1 MNMANKEIFKKIK
14 FGDLVFPMTLVIYFF
29 LNLWIILASNA
40 HALLNDFWFL
50 KEISER
56 TQWSDPSSLY
66 DGFFPYLYPLL
77 LKLVPDSLLL
87 HTTAFL
93 SLIAAC
99 LTIVFVYLSA
109 TYLVGP
115 IWAIVAAW
123 VIALQPQFF
132 SYATVSSADALAAL
146 PVAAALWV
154 LLREWRQ
161 ENPRFGRALFLAGL
175 LIGSG
180 ASLRYHTLLL
190 VIIPLALGLSISGLR
205 WRATLAV
212 ISGFLLGYL
221 PQIVINAS
229 AGEMPWSTM
238 QGFNMYRQAVGVDWN
253 ATDSLNPDLF
263 ASPLSVILN
272 NPASF
277 TMNYLTA
284 FSNFAFPLVVV
295 VTAAFLSRGSR
306 WNAIMWSMAVGALAF
321 SLTSSTA
328 FSDRTLIVFMP
339 IWAISAAWIFQ
350 QGSEKLTRL
359 SNWKKDFRSRLS
371 PLLQYC
377 LISVLLLWGTIPW
390 IQSDLASGIA
400 RTELEASRANYE
412 ASFLSSVNV
421 SSMTEV
427 FSNDFNFYT
436 LEVPGF
442 VPLHNGGIAA
452 ISQRGTTMAP
462 AVEVSGI
469 QPFLCDSFRR
479 NIQATIWNPGNGSG
493 TEPELNAVLSGQSE
507 NSQILARSIE
517 GLVVSDIVFTSEP
530 CGQ

>member
-1 MNMANKEIFKKIK
+1 
-14 FGDLVFPMTLVIYFF
+14 
-29 LNLWIILASNA
+29 
-40 HALLNDFWFL
+40 
-50 KEISER
+50 
-56 TQWSDPSSLY
+56 
-66 DGFFPYLYPLL
+66 
-77 LKLVPDSLLL
+77 
-87 HTTAFL
+87 
-93 SLIAAC
+93 
-99 LTIVFVYLSA
+99 
-109 TYLVGP
+109 
-115 IWAIVAAW
+115 
-123 VIALQPQFF
+123 
-132 SYATVSSADALAAL
+132 
-146 PVAAALWV
+146 
-154 LLREWRQ
+154 
-161 ENPRFGRALFLAGL
+161 
-175 LIGSG
+175 
-180 ASLRYHTLLL
+180 
-190 VIIPLALGLSISGLR
+190 
-205 WRATLAV
+205 
-212 ISGFLLGYL
+212 
-221 PQIVINAS
+221 
-229 AGEMPWSTM
+229 
-238 QGFNMYRQAVGVDWN
+238 
-253 ATDSLNPDLF
+253 
-263 ASPLSVILN
+263 
-272 NPASF
+272 
-277 TMNYLTA
+277 
-284 FSNFAFPLVVV
+284 
-295 VTAAFLSRGSR
+295 
-306 WNAIMWSMAVGALAF
+306 
-321 SLTSSTA
+321 
-328 FSDRTLIVFMP
+328 MP

-469 QPFLCDSFRR
+469 QPFLCDSFGR

-507 NSQILARSIE
+507 NSQIVARSIE

>member
-1 MNMANKEIFKKIK
+1 MNTENKNRCDKIK
-14 FGDLVFPMTLVIYFF
+14 FGDLVFPFTLAIYFF

-56 TQWSDPSSLY
+56 TEWSDPSGFY
-66 DGFFPYLYPLL
+66 DGFFPYLYPFL
-77 LKLVPDSLLL
+77 LKFVPNSSLL
-87 HTTAFL
+87 HTTALISL
-93 SLIAAC
+93 SAAC
-99 LTIVFVYLSA
+99 LTIVFVYLA
-109 TYLVGP
+109 AKYLVGP
-115 IWAIVAAW
+115 IWAIVAVW
-123 VIALQPQFF
+123 IIALQPQFF

-146 PVAAALWV
+146 PVAVALWV
-154 LLREWRQ
+154 LLREWRC
-161 ENPRFGRALFLAGL
+161 EGPRFGRALFLAGL
-175 LIGSG
+175 LIGIG

-190 VIIPLALGLSISGLR
+190 IIIPVVLGISMRGSRL
-205 WRATLAV
+205 RATLAA
-212 ISGFLLGYL
+212 ISGFLIGYL
-221 PQIVINAS
+221 PQILINAS
-229 AGEMPWSTM
+229 AGEIPWSTL

-253 ATDSLNPDLF
+253 TTDSLDPDLF
-263 ASPLSVILN
+263 ASPLSVILG

-295 VTAAFLSRGSR
+295 VTAAFLSRGSK
-306 WNAIMWSMAVGALAF
+306 WSAVMWSMAAGALAF
-321 SLTSSTA
+321 ALISGTA

-350 QGSEKLTRL
+350 QGNEKLAKLTNGKNYL
-359 SNWKKDFRSRLS
+359 SYRFT

-390 IQSDLASGIA
+390 IQSDLTSGMA
-400 RTELEASRANYE
+400 RYELEASRAKYE
-412 ASFLSSVNV
+412 VDFLGAVSV

-452 ISQRGTTMAP
+452 ISQQGTAMAP
-462 AVEVSGI
+462 AVNVSGI

-507 NSQILARSIE
+507 NSQILARSIK
-517 GLVVSDIVFTSEP
+517 GLVMSDIIFNSDP
-530 CGQ
+530 CAQ